1 MDLVIRMD
9 SLQSIIAVL
18 TFIGLL
24 ATLIFKIYKNVKK
37 LDDISNRP
45 YPCTNVIELVEKVET
60 MENKYRRFF
69 ENDQSRLNEHDK
81 EIALIQQDLKSVNT
95 SMSDLR
101 MEIKDVSGKIDRV
114 LMILVQGGD

>member
-1 MDLVIRMD
+1 MD